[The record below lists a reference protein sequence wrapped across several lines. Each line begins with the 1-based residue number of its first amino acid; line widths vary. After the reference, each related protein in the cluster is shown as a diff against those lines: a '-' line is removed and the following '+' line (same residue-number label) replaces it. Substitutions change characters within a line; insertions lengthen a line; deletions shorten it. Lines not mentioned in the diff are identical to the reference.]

1 MIYRLLIPA
10 AVAAGLLSS
19 SPLYAKGTDFDVSAM
34 PVSDAVS
41 LLWNQVLHKP
51 FMLSPELA
59 ADNRKLT
66 FHISSEN
73 DEREFIT
80 RYLLNMNIKVTTK
93 KGIDYI
99 SSFTSPVVKPRLI
112 HFVYTPNYRTVS
124 YITQSLSMFFN
135 DGDGPSVQSSDVHN
149 KSGSNSQ
156 EDKSGF
162 MSRES
167 DTLVFRGTAKQVAQL
182 KEVLPMIDTRAS
194 EIDVIAYVYEVNTN
208 ERNGSGFS
216 LAAKLLNGRFDF
228 RLGTGEGYGNFIKVT
243 TPSID
248 ALYELFRTDSRF
260 SVVSSP
266 RMRVISGDMGTFS
279 VGASVPVLGSVSYQ
293 DKNAVQSVD
302 YHDSGV
308 IFNVRPTITNNLITL
323 HLDQQIS
330 NFAKTENGVNNTPTL
345 IKREVK
351 TAVSLKDGE
360 IIVLSGLAEN
370 KNSDANTGFSFL
382 PKSWSGKSK
391 DNSKTDIVII
401 LQAKNVTG

>member
-1 MIYRLLIPA
+1 MSKFQIMTLVSVPVIA
-10 AVAAGLLSS
+10 AILFSS
-19 SPLYAKGTDFDVSAM
+19 HTYAKGTDFDVNAM

-59 ADNRKLT
+59 SDTRKLT
-66 FHISSEN
+66 FHISPDN

-93 KGIDYI
+93 KGVDYI
-99 SSFTSPVVKPRLI
+99 YSFTPPAPRPHLVNY
-112 HFVYTPNYRTVS
+112 VYTPRYRSVAYLTR
-124 YITQSLSMFFN
+124 SLSMLFN
-135 DGDGPSVQSSDVHN
+135 DDSGVTVKASDSQVNQSP
-149 KSGSNSQ
+149 Q
-156 EDKSGF
+156 DKSGF
-162 MSRES
+162 MSNDS
-167 DTLVFRGTAKQVAQL
+167 DTLVFRGTSQQVAQL
-182 KEVLPMIDTRAS
+182 KDVLPLVDTRAS
-194 EIDVIAYVYEVNTN
+194 EIDVTAYVYEVNTN
-208 ERNGSGFS
+208 ERNGSGFA

-228 RLGTGEGYGNFIKVT
+228 RLGTGEGYGNFIKLS
-243 TPSID
+243 TPSIE

-260 SVVSSP
+260 SVVSAP
-266 RMRVISGDMGTFS
+266 RLRVISGDEGKFN

-293 DKNAVQSVD
+293 DRNAVQSVD

-308 IFNVRPTITNNLITL
+308 IFTVRPSITNDLITL
-323 HLDQQIS
+323 RIQQQIS
-330 NFAKTENGVNNTPTL
+330 NFAKTENGVNNSPTL

-370 KNSDANTGFSFL
+370 KTSDANTGFTFL

-391 DNSKTDIVII
+391 DNTKTDIVII
-401 LQAKNVTG
+401 LQVRKVKE